1 MSSLQQTIRLSKR
14 LIGAAFLIA
23 AGFFAGYLVSPHMRT
38 EAATQG
44 AHADQGPEQWYC
56 SMHPQIIRDRPGLCP
71 ICEMDLI
78 PMPTSLVA
86 DAAPRE
92 LAVSETAA
100 KLMDIQTSPVERR
113 PAVVE
118 VRMVGKVD
126 YDETRVKSIAAWSPG
141 RIDRLYVDFTGTR
154 VRKGDHL
161 VELYSPELISAQ
173 AELLQAVR
181 AAARASTETSE
192 FLKDS
197 ARTTLDAAREKLR
210 LLGLAPEQIDAIE
223 TSGEPLTHVTIYSPI
238 SGVVIGKMATEGMYV
253 GTGSHIYTVADLSEV
268 WVKLDAYESDLPWI
282 RYGQEV
288 TFTAE
293 AHPGQVFKGW
303 ISFIAPT
310 LDART
315 RTVKVRVN
323 VPNPDERIKPEM
335 FVRAVV
341 QSRVA
346 QEGKVMHPDMAGKW
360 TCPMHPSIVRD
371 QAGSCDICQMDL
383 VTTESLGYVAAEEDE
398 HLPLVIPAS
407 APLIT
412 GKRAVVYVKKPDTE
426 HPTFEGRQIVLG
438 PRAGDFYIVK
448 EGLAEGEQVVTNG
461 GFKIDSALQIQAKPS
476 MMNPEGEAMP
486 AGHQH
491 GGHAAVQDAPAPGT
505 PAAIQPLCPVM
516 DAPIDPSVYV
526 EYEGRRVYFCCS
538 GCDKKFLA
546 DPERYLHKLPQFQ
559 QPRDESSADTDH
571 SHHNH

>member
-1 MSSLQQTIRLSKR
+1 MASIRRIGWRAKWV
-14 LIGAAFLIA
+14 IGALALVGLGFLL
-23 AGFFAGYLVSPHMRT
+23 GYVASPGMRT
-38 EAATQG
+38 ETAVRDE
-44 AHADQGPEQWYC
+44 HADHGPQKWYC
-56 SMHPQIIRDRPGLCP
+56 SMHPQIVRDGPGLCP

-113 PAVVE
+113 SVAVE

-126 YDETRVKSIAAWSPG
+126 YDETRVKSIAAWSSG

-154 VRKGDHL
+154 VRQGDHL

-181 AAARASTETSE
+181 AASRASIGTSE
-192 FLKDS
+192 YLKDS
-197 ARTTLDAAREKLR
+197 ARTTLDAARQKLR
-210 LLGLAPEQIDAIE
+210 LLGLTSGQIGAIE

-282 RYGQEV
+282 RYGQQV

-293 AHPGQVFKGW
+293 AHPGEVFKGW

-341 QSRVA
+341 RSHLAGEGRV
-346 QEGKVMHPDMAGKW
+346 MDPNMAGKW
-360 TCPMHPSIVRD
+360 ICPMHPSVVKEERSI
-371 QAGSCDICQMDL
+371 CDICEMDL
-383 VTTESLGYVAAEEDE
+383 VTSESLGYVAAEEDK

-412 GKRAVVYVKKPDTE
+412 GKRAVVYVKKPGTE

-448 EGLAEGEQVVTNG
+448 EGLAEGERVVTSG

-486 AGHQH
+486 RAHQH
-491 GGHAAVQDAPAPGT
+491 GEHAPAPGT

-526 EYEGRRVYFCCS
+526 EYGGKRVYFCCP

-546 DPERYLHKLPQFQ
+546 DPERYLPELPQFQ
-559 QPRDESSADTDH
+559 RSDDEQRAETDH

>member
-1 MSSLQQTIRLSKR
+1 MSSLQQTIRLGKR
-14 LIGAAFLIA
+14 LIGVGALVV
-23 AGFFAGYLVSPHMRT
+23 AGFLAGYLVSPHVRT
-38 EAATQG
+38 EAAAQG
-44 AHADQGPEQWYC
+44 EHADHGPEKWYC
-56 SMHPQIIRDRPGLCP
+56 SMHPQIVRDRPGLCP

-92 LAVSETAA
+92 LAVSEAA
-100 KLMDIQTSPVERR
+100 AALMDIQTSPVERR
-113 PAVVE
+113 PVAVE
-118 VRMVGKVD
+118 VRMVGRVD

-181 AAARASTETSE
+181 AASRASTETSE
-192 FLKDS
+192 YLKDS

-210 LLGLAPEQIDAIE
+210 LLGLAPEQIEAIE
-223 TSGEPLTHVTIYSPI
+223 TSGEPLAHVTIYSPI

-253 GTGSHIYTVADLSEV
+253 GTGSHIYAVADLSEV

-293 AHPGQVFKGW
+293 AYPGEVFKGW

-371 QAGSCDICQMDL
+371 QAGSCDICEMDL

-398 HLPLVIPAS
+398 HLPLVVPAS

-412 GKRAVVYVKKPDTE
+412 GKRAVVYVKKPDAE

-438 PRAGDFYIVK
+438 PRAGDYYIVR
-448 EGLAEGEQVVTNG
+448 EGLAEGEQVVTSG

-486 AGHQH
+486 AGHHH
-491 GGHAAVQDAPAPGT
+491 GGHAPAPGT
-505 PAAIQPLCPVM
+505 PAAIQPRCPVM

-526 EYEGRRVYFCCS
+526 EYEGKRVYFCCP

-571 SHHNH
+571 RHHNH

>member
-1 MSSLQQTIRLSKR
+1 MSSLQQTIRLRKR
-14 LIGAAFLIA
+14 LIWVAILIA

-38 EAATQG
+38 EAAAQG
-44 AHADQGPEQWYC
+44 EHADHDPEKWYC

-92 LAVSETAA
+92 LAVSEAA
-100 KLMDIQTSPVERR
+100 AALMDIQTSAVERK
-113 PAVVE
+113 AVAKE
-118 VRMVGKVD
+118 IRMVGRVD

-181 AAARASTETSE
+181 AASRASTETSE
-192 FLKDS
+192 YLRDS

-210 LLGLAPEQIDAIE
+210 LLGLAPEQIKSIE
-223 TSGEPLTHVTIYSPI
+223 TLDEPATLVTVYSPI
-238 SGVVIGKMATEGMYV
+238 SGVVIEKTATEGVYV
-253 GTGSHIYTVADLSEV
+253 GTGTHIYTVADLSQV
-268 WVKLDAYESDLPWI
+268 WVKLDAYESDVPWI

-288 TFTAE
+288 TFTTE
-293 AHPGQVFKGW
+293 AYPGEVFKGS

-315 RTVKVRVN
+315 RTVKVRVD
-323 VPNPDERIKPEM
+323 VPNADERLKPEM
-335 FVRAVV
+335 FVRATVE
-341 QSRVA
+341 SRVTEEA
-346 QEGKVMHPDMAGKW
+346 
-360 TCPMHPSIVRD
+360 IVT
-371 QAGSCDICQMDL
+371 A
-383 VTTESLGYVAAEEDE
+383 ESLGYVAAEEDE

-412 GKRAVVYVKKPDTE
+412 GKRAVVYVKKPDAE

-461 GFKIDSALQIQAKPS
+461 GFKIASALQIQDKPS

-486 AGHQH
+486 DAHQH
-491 GGHAAVQDAPAPGT
+491 GEHAPAPGT
-505 PAAIQPLCPVM
+505 PAAIQPRCPVM

-526 EYEGRRVYFCCS
+526 EYEGKRVYFCCP

-571 SHHNH
+571 RHHNH

>member
-1 MSSLQQTIRLSKR
+1 MSSLQQTIRLGKR
-14 LIGAAFLIA
+14 LIGVGALVA
-23 AGFFAGYLVSPHMRT
+23 AGFLAGYLVSPHVRT
-38 EAATQG
+38 EAAAQD
-44 AHADQGPEQWYC
+44 AHADQGPEKWYC

-113 PAVVE
+113 SVAVE
-118 VRMVGKVD
+118 VRIVGKVE

-154 VRKGDHL
+154 VRQGDHL

-181 AAARASTETSE
+181 AASRASTETSE
-192 FLKDS
+192 YLKDS
-197 ARTTLDAAREKLR
+197 ARTTLDASREKLR
-210 LLGLAPEQIDAIE
+210 LLGLTNAQIGAIE

-282 RYGQEV
+282 RYGQQV

-323 VPNPDERIKPEM
+323 VPNADERIKPEM

-346 QEGKVMHPDMAGKW
+346 QEGKVMHPDLAGKW
-360 TCPMHPSIVRD
+360 TCPMHPSIVSG
-371 QAGSCDICQMDL
+371 QAGRCDICEMDL

-398 HLPLVIPAS
+398 RLPLVIPAS

-412 GKRAVVYVKKPDTE
+412 GKRAVVYVSKPGTE
-426 HPTFEGRQIVLG
+426 HPTFEGREIVLG

-448 EGLAEGEQVVTNG
+448 GGLAEGERVVTSG

-486 AGHQH
+486 DAHQH
-491 GGHAAVQDAPAPGT
+491 GEHAPASGT
-505 PAAIQPLCPVM
+505 PAAIQPRCPVM

-526 EYEGRRVYFCCS
+526 EYEGKRVYFCCP

-546 DPERYLHKLPQFQ
+546 DPERYLDKLPQFQ
-559 QPRDESSADTDH
+559 RSDDEPRAKTDH
-571 SHHNH
+571 TNHNP